1 MTTHMSED
9 ESGAVPSAEMVGNAF
24 VDQYYCTLYQS
35 PEEVHRFYNDS
46 SILTRPGP
54 DGVISSVTTLQAIN
68 DRILSLDNVKYKAEI
83 LTADSEFSYQG
94 GVMVLVTGCLTGD
107 NNYRRKFTQS
117 FFLAPQEKGYFVLN
131 DFFRHVGESETDDQ
145 ADSVANNQITESS
158 SKAVALTPGSAEPS
172 HGSDHPEPNQTTHV
186 EDDTHEHKDDSQQL
200 SNGQLSVSE
209 KGIDHEKH
217 SIDHSSQSAESPLTE
232 TAPTIQE
239 DAPKKSFA
247 SVVHALKKNDSPF
260 HVRAP
265 PFQSTNRSCA
275 SVAPDQASAAS
286 SNSTLETVNDHAVK
300 TYAIFLPNLPMHATA
315 EQLEVV
321 FKTFGPIKHDGIQV
335 RSSKGSCF
343 GFVEYESASSMQ
355 SAMQASPIFMFDRK
369 LHIEERRAN
378 NDIGKFPSGRAGF
391 RNDNFRI
398 RGNFR
403 GGSFGGGRGYGRN
416 DFEKIR
422 GDFSSRTH
430 HNGTGRNGENGHKM
444 ARA

>member
-1 MTTHMSED
+1 MATHDMSED

-68 DRILSLDNVKYKAEI
+68 DRILSLDNVNYKAEI

-94 GVMVLVTGCLTGD
+94 GVMVLVTGFLTGD

-145 ADSVANNQITESS
+145 ADSVANNHITESA

-172 HGSDHPEPNQTTHV
+172 HCSDHPEPNQTTHV

-200 SNGQLSVSE
+200 SNGQVSVSE

-217 SIDHSSQSAESPLTE
+217 SIDHSNQSAESPLTE
-232 TAPTIQE
+232 TAPTVQE
-239 DAPKKSFA
+239 GAPKKSFA
-247 SVVHALKKNDSPF
+247 SVSCEGS
-260 HVRAP
+260 
-265 PFQSTNRSCA
+265 PFQSTHRSRA

-286 SNSTLETVNDHAVK
+286 SNSTSEIVNDHAVK

-378 NDIGKFPSGRAGF
+378 NDRGKFPSGRGGF

-398 RGNFR
+398 RGNYR

-422 GDFSSRTH
+422 GDF
-430 HNGTGRNGENGHKM
+430 
-444 ARA
+444 

>member
-1 MTTHMSED
+1 MATHDHMSEED
-9 ESGAVPSAEMVGNAF
+9 ESGTVPSAEMVGNAF
-24 VDQYYCTLYQS
+24 VEQYYCTLYQS

-54 DGVISSVTTLQAIN
+54 DGVITSLTTLQAIN
-68 DRILSLDNVKYKAEI
+68 DRILSLDNLNCKAEI

-145 ADSVANNQITESS
+145 TDSVANSHITESS
-158 SKAVALTPGSAEPS
+158 PKAVALTPGSAEPS
-172 HGSDHPEPNQTTHV
+172 LGSDSDHPEPNQTTNV
-186 EDDTHEHKDDSQQL
+186 EDDTHKHKDDGQQL
-200 SNGQLSVSE
+200 SNGQVSVSE

-217 SIDHSSQSAESPLTE
+217 PIDSSQSAESPLTE

-265 PFQSTNRSCA
+265 PFRPAQRSRA

-286 SNSTLETVNDHAVK
+286 SNSTLEIVDDHAVK
-300 TYAIFLPNLPMHATA
+300 TYAIFVPNLPMHATA

-321 FKTFGPIKHDGIQV
+321 FKPFGPIKHDGIQV

-378 NDIGKFPSGRAGF
+378 NDRGKFPSGRGGF

-403 GGSFGGGRGYGRN
+403 GGNFGGGRGYGRN
-416 DFEKIR
+416 DFEKR
-422 GDFSSRTH
+422 GDFPSRTH
-430 HNGTGRNGENGHKM
+430 NNGTRRNGEN
-444 ARA
+444 